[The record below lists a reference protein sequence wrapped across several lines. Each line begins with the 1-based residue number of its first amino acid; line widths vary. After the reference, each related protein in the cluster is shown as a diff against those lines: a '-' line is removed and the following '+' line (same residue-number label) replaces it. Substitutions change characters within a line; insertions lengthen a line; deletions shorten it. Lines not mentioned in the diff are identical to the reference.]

1 MKLNLNREQIFGKT
15 EIILF
20 ACGCI
25 MFLGFLFLIKETI
38 SPLLLAFTIIFMLVP
53 YRKYKGVKILLITVG
68 ILCCLWLVASMM
80 SVFQPFIIGLA
91 VAYLLNPLIN
101 KMEKRMNRSL
111 AVAIVL
117 LILCG
122 LIALAFIL
130 LIPEIIK
137 SLKLVLNPDMF
148 RNIQTWIMHDVYPL
162 LNRFGITDSTLREL
176 IDINFLQKLQKMLND
191 ILGGLLDFGIFLAGF
206 VERVAYFFV
215 LPFYIFYL
223 LVDWNKM
230 ILFFKEVIPE
240 RKRQKYIF
248 NINRI
253 DDTFNNY
260 LRTMVIISI
269 LNGID
274 VSIILTIFGV
284 EFALIIGIISG
295 ILTLIPNFGLIVSLA
310 INIIICL
317 LGADPVYSTIVV
329 MATLCGHSMFEIGV
343 LQPKLLGK
351 RINVHPALLIL
362 SIFVFASL
370 FGFIG
375 FIIGAPLTAILV
387 AVFNEWKDNRT
398 DQEVSQINS
407 MT

>member
-1 MKLNLNREQIFGKT
+1 MKLNFNREQALGKT

-38 SPLLLAFTIIFMLVP
+38 SPLLLAFTIIFMLIP
-53 YRKYKGVKILLITVG
+53 YRKYKGVKILLTAVG
-68 ILCCLWLVASMM
+68 LLCCLWLVDSMM
-80 SVFQPFIIGLA
+80 SVFQPFIIGT
-91 VAYLLNPLIN
+91 VIAYLFNPLIN
-101 KMEKRMNRSL
+101 KMEKRMNRAI

-117 LILCG
+117 
-122 LIALAFIL
+122 FIFFGFITL
-130 LIPEIIK
+130 VFVLVIPEIIK
-137 SLKLVLNPDMF
+137 SLKLVLNPEVF
-148 RNIQTWIMHDVYPL
+148 RRIQIWVMDDVYPFL
-162 LNRFGITDSTLREL
+162 SNFGLTDYGVKEFV
-176 IDINFLQKLQKMLND
+176 DINLLQKLQKVLND
-191 ILGGLLDFGIFLAGF
+191 ILGGLLDFGIFIAGF
-206 VERVAYFFV
+206 IERLAYFFV

-230 ILFFKEVIPE
+230 IKFFKEVIPE
-240 RKRQKYIF
+240 RKRQLYVF
-248 NINRI
+248 HINRI
-253 DDTFNNY
+253 DDTFNEY
-260 LRTMVIISI
+260 LRAMIIISI

-284 EFALIIGIISG
+284 QFALIIGIVSG

-317 LGADPVYSTIVV
+317 LGADPVYSIIVV
-329 MATLCGHSMFEIGV
+329 VATLCGHSMFEMGI

-351 RINVHPALLIL
+351 RINVHPALLIM

-387 AVFNEWKDNRT
+387 TVFNEWKDNRNEN
-398 DQEVSQINS
+398 EVNPV
-407 MT
+407 T